1 MERVCHEETVPPCQ
15 SHGPAGTGV
24 TAVGHGPW
32 GVWVSITR
40 NQGRWRQSLSVHADS
55 PEREAGGAD
64 QLAKVVPRAQQ
75 LHWTAGLPCPGLPC
89 LGLGNGIPRSVLAG
103 LTLHPS
109 PAPSAAFWAPRTSL
123 HSWEPSCRPP
133 VRKSAHTWGCPGH
146 GDKESGIRTR
156 QPGAGSARGAE
167 VTEKVADAIKGLRS

>member
-32 GVWVSITR
+32 AVWVSITR
-40 NQGRWRQSLSVHADS
+40 NQGWWRQSLSVRADS

-75 LHWTAGLPCPGLPC
+75 LHWTAGLPCPGLLCP
-89 LGLGNGIPRSVLAG
+89 GLGNRGYPGVCLLGSLCTPRLPPLLPFGHPGLPSIAG
-103 LTLHPS
+103 S
-109 PAPSAAFWAPRTSL
+109 PA
-123 HSWEPSCRPP
+123 
-133 VRKSAHTWGCPGH
+133 
-146 GDKESGIRTR
+146 
-156 QPGAGSARGAE
+156 
-167 VTEKVADAIKGLRS
+167 ADLL